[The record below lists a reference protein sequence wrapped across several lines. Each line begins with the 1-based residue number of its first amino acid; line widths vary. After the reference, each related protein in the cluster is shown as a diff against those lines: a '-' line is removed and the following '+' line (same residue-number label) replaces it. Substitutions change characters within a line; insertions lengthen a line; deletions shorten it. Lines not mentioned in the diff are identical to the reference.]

1 MIEGFDHID
10 IPCCCICLVIAILM
24 CLSEIKSHFKVI
36 KRSFQAYVKVIEGH
50 ITASFFNENFK
61 FKNFKYFNGLKI

>member
-10 IPCCCICLVIAILM
+10 IPCCCICLVIAIFV
-24 CLSEIKSHFKVI
+24 CISEIKQSFLDHV
-36 KRSFQAYVKVIEGH
+36 RSFQAYVKVIEGH